1 MVTLAHHTNFTAGDL
16 ERFMGLSIGFDS
28 MFNRMMNFPTTQQDS
43 GYPPYNIRKVDDYN
57 YVIEIALAGFSERD
71 IEVEVADGV
80 ISVRSKEDKDT
91 DTPAERSFSNNQYV
105 HRGIAQRSFSKS
117 WTLSD
122 DMIVNGA
129 EFQNGLLNIN
139 LEKVVPDEKKP
150 RIVPITTPNV
160 IEHKKK

>member
-16 ERFMGLSIGFDS
+16 ERFMGLSIGFDR
-28 MFNRMMNFPTTQQDS
+28 MFNRMMNFPSTQQES

-57 YVIEIALAGFSERD
+57 YVIEIALAGFSESD

-80 ISVRSKEDKDT
+80 ISVRSLGEKGKQNL
-91 DTPAERSFSNNQYV
+91 DTPDYV
-105 HRGIAQRSFSKS
+105 HRGIANRSFSKS

-122 DMIVNGA
+122 DMVVKGA

-139 LEKVVPDEKKP
+139 LEKVVPEEKKP

>member
-16 ERFMGLSIGFDS
+16 ERFMGLSIGFDR
-28 MFNRMMNFPTTQQDS
+28 MFNRMMNFPSTQQES

-80 ISVRSKEDKDT
+80 ISVRSLGEKGKQNL
-91 DTPAERSFSNNQYV
+91 DTPDYV
-105 HRGIAQRSFSKS
+105 HRGIANRSFSKS

-122 DMIVNGA
+122 DMVVKGA

-139 LEKVVPDEKKP
+139 LEKVVPEEKKP

>member
-16 ERFMGLSIGFDS
+16 ERFMGLSVGFDS
-28 MFNRMMNFPTTQQDS
+28 LFNRIPTVAQQDN
-43 GYPPYNIRKVDDYN
+43 GYPPYNIRKVDDYI

-80 ISVRSKEDKDT
+80 VSVRSKEDKDT
-91 DTPAERSFSNNQYV
+91 AEAEYV
-105 HRGIAQRSFSKS
+105 HRGIARRSFARK

-139 LEKVVPDEKKP
+139 LEKVVPEEKKP
-150 RIVPITTPNV
+150 RIVPITMSNV

>member
-1 MVTLAHHTNFTAGDL
+1 
-16 ERFMGLSIGFDS
+16 
-28 MFNRMMNFPTTQQDS
+28 MFNRMMNSPTTQQES

-57 YVIEIALAGFSERD
+57 YVIEIALAGFSESD

-80 ISVRSKEDKDT
+80 ISVRSLGEKGKQNL
-91 DTPAERSFSNNQYV
+91 DTPDYV
-105 HRGIAQRSFSKS
+105 HRGIANRSFSKS

-122 DMIVNGA
+122 DMVVKGA

-139 LEKVVPDEKKP
+139 LEKVVPEEKKP
-150 RIVPITTPNV
+150 RIVPITVPNV

>member
-1 MVTLAHHTNFTAGDL
+1 MVTLAHHTNFTAGDI

-28 MFNRMMNFPTTQQDS
+28 MFNRMMNFPTTQQDN
-43 GYPPYNIRKVDDYN
+43 GYPPYNIRKLDDYN
-57 YVIEIALAGFSERD
+57 YVIEIALAGFSELD

-80 ISVRSKEDKDT
+80 VSIRSKED
-91 DTPAERSFSNNQYV
+91 SNTVETVLEKRREYV
-105 HRGIAQRSFSKS
+105 HRGIASRSFSRS

-122 DMIVNGA
+122 DIIVNGA

>member
-28 MFNRMMNFPTTQQDS
+28 MFNRMMNFPSTQQES

-57 YVIEIALAGFSERD
+57 YVIEIALAGFSESD

-80 ISVRSKEDKDT
+80 ISVRSLGEKGKQNL
-91 DTPAERSFSNNQYV
+91 DTPDYV
-105 HRGIAQRSFSKS
+105 HRGIANRSFSKS

-122 DMIVNGA
+122 DMVVKGA

-139 LEKVVPDEKKP
+139 LEKVVPEEKKP
-150 RIVPITTPNV
+150 RIVPIITPNG

>member
-1 MVTLAHHTNFTAGDL
+1 MVTLAQHTNFTAGDL
-16 ERFMGLSIGFDS
+16 ERFMGLTVGFDTI
-28 MFNRMMNFPTTQQDS
+28 FDRLMNFSPTQQES

-80 ISVRSKEDKDT
+80 VSVRSKEDKDT
-91 DTPAERSFSNNQYV
+91 AEAEYV
-105 HRGIAQRSFSKS
+105 HRGIARRSFARK

-122 DMIVNGA
+122 DMVVNGA

-150 RIVPITTPNV
+150 RIVPITIPNV

>member
-28 MFNRMMNFPTTQQDS
+28 MFNRMMNFPSTQQES

-57 YVIEIALAGFSERD
+57 YVIEIALAGFSESD

-80 ISVRSKEDKDT
+80 ISVRSLGEKGKQNL
-91 DTPAERSFSNNQYV
+91 DTPDYV
-105 HRGIAQRSFSKS
+105 HRGIANRSFSKS

-139 LEKVVPDEKKP
+139 LEKVVPEEKKP
-150 RIVPITTPNV
+150 RIVPIITPSV

>member
-28 MFNRMMNFPTTQQDS
+28 MFNRMMNFPTTQQES
-43 GYPPYNIRKVDDYN
+43 WYPPYNIRKVDDYN

-80 ISVRSKEDKDT
+80 ISVRSLGEKGKQNL
-91 DTPAERSFSNNQYV
+91 DTPDYV
-105 HRGIAQRSFSKS
+105 HRGIANRSFSRKF
-117 WTLSD
+117 TLAD
-122 DMIVNGA
+122 DIVVRGA
-129 EFQNGLLNIN
+129 EFQNGLLNIT
-139 LEKVVPDEKKP
+139 LERVIPDEKKP
-150 RIVPITTPNV
+150 RIVPITNSNV

>member
-16 ERFMGLSIGFDS
+16 ERFMGLTVGFDT
-28 MFNRMMNFPTTQQDS
+28 MFDRLMNFSPTQQES

-80 ISVRSKEDKDT
+80 LSVRSKEDKDT
-91 DTPAERSFSNNQYV
+91 AETEYV
-105 HRGIAQRSFSKS
+105 HRGIARRSFARK

-139 LEKVVPDEKKP
+139 LEKVVPEEKKP
-150 RIVPITTPNV
+150 RIVPITMSNV

>member
-1 MVTLAHHTNFTAGDL
+1 MVTLAQHTNFTAGDL
-16 ERFMGLSIGFDS
+16 ERFMGLSVGFDS
-28 MFNRMMNFPTTQQDS
+28 LFNRIPTVAQQDN
-43 GYPPYNIRKVDDYN
+43 GYPPYNIRKVDDYI
-57 YVIEIALAGFSERD
+57 YVIEIALAGFSERN

-80 ISVRSKEDKDT
+80 VSVRSKEDKDEAKT
-91 DTPAERSFSNNQYV
+91 EYV
-105 HRGIAQRSFSKS
+105 HRGIASRSFSRS

-150 RIVPITTPNV
+150 RIVPITVPNV

>member
-16 ERFMGLSIGFDS
+16 ERFMGLSVGFDS
-28 MFNRMMNFPTTQQDS
+28 LFNRIPTVAQQDN
-43 GYPPYNIRKVDDYN
+43 GYPPYNIRKVDDYI
-57 YVIEIALAGFSERD
+57 YVIEIALAGFSERN

-80 ISVRSKEDKDT
+80 VSVRSKEDKDT
-91 DTPAERSFSNNQYV
+91 VETEYV
-105 HRGIAQRSFSKS
+105 HRGIARRAFSRT

-150 RIVPITTPNV
+150 RIVPITIPNV

>member
-1 MVTLAHHTNFTAGDL
+1 MVTLAHHSNFTAGDL
-16 ERFMGLSIGFDS
+16 ERFMGLSVGFDS
-28 MFNRMMNFPTTQQDS
+28 LFNRIPTVAQQDN
-43 GYPPYNIRKVDDYN
+43 GYPPYNIRKVDDYI

-80 ISVRSKEDKDT
+80 VSVRSKEDKDT
-91 DTPAERSFSNNQYV
+91 AEAEYV
-105 HRGIAQRSFSKS
+105 HRGIARRSFARK

-122 DMIVNGA
+122 DMVVNGA

-150 RIVPITTPNV
+150 RIVPITIPNV

>member
-16 ERFMGLSIGFDS
+16 ERFMGLSIGFDR
-28 MFNRMMNFPTTQQDS
+28 MFNRMMNFPSTQQES

-57 YVIEIALAGFSERD
+57 YVIEIALAGFSESD

-80 ISVRSKEDKDT
+80 ISVRSLGEKGKQNL
-91 DTPAERSFSNNQYV
+91 DTPDYV
-105 HRGIAQRSFSKS
+105 HRGIANRSFSKS

-122 DMIVNGA
+122 DMVVKGA

-139 LEKVVPDEKKP
+139 LEKVVPEEKKP

-160 IEHKKK
+160 IEHKMK

>member
-1 MVTLAHHTNFTAGDL
+1 MVTLAHHPNFTAGDL
-16 ERFMGLSIGFDS
+16 ERFMGLTVGFDT
-28 MFNRMMNFPTTQQDS
+28 MFDRLMNFSPTQQES

-80 ISVRSKEDKDT
+80 LSVRSKEDKDT
-91 DTPAERSFSNNQYV
+91 AEAEYV
-105 HRGIAQRSFSKS
+105 HRGIARRSFARK

-139 LEKVVPDEKKP
+139 LEKVVPEEKKP
-150 RIVPITTPNV
+150 RIVPITIPNV

>member
-28 MFNRMMNFPTTQQDS
+28 MFNRMMNFPTTQQES

-80 ISVRSKEDKDT
+80 ISVRSLGEKGKQNL
-91 DTPAERSFSNNQYV
+91 DTPDYV
-105 HRGIAQRSFSKS
+105 HRGIANRSFSKS

-139 LEKVVPDEKKP
+139 LEKVVPDE
-150 RIVPITTPNV
+150 
-160 IEHKKK
+160 

>member
-28 MFNRMMNFPTTQQDS
+28 LFDRIPTVAQQDN
-43 GYPPYNIRKVDDYN
+43 GYPPYNIRKVDDYI

-80 ISVRSKEDKDT
+80 VSVRSKEDKDT
-91 DTPAERSFSNNQYV
+91 AEAEYV
-105 HRGIAQRSFSKS
+105 HRGIARRSFARK

-122 DMIVNGA
+122 DMVVNGA

-139 LEKVVPDEKKP
+139 LEKVVPEEKKP

>member
-1 MVTLAHHTNFTAGDL
+1 MTNKA
-16 ERFMGLSIGFDS
+16 LSIFNQLRPVSVGFDS
-28 MFNRMMNFPTTQQDS
+28 IFDHFERMFDDDFRFPTVN
-43 GYPPYNIRKVDDYN
+43 YPPYNIRKVDDYN
-57 YVIEIALAGFSERD
+57 YVIEIALAGFSESD

-91 DTPAERSFSNNQYV
+91 DTNQYV
-105 HRGIAQRSFSKS
+105 HRGIARRSFSKS

-139 LEKVVPDEKKP
+139 LEKWFQMKRNHVSFQSL
-150 RIVPITTPNV
+150 
-160 IEHKKK
+160 HQM